1 MFEFG
6 TFIVSIVTFLILFFV
21 IRHFGFEP
29 FNNIL
34 EKRRQFVIDQLN
46 DAERNRQQAEQL
58 LDEQRQLLENARQ
71 QARELLEAARRRADE
86 QGREIV
92 RLAQEEAQR
101 LLETNRQLIER
112 ERAEAMDS
120 VLSAVSS
127 LTVELSEKLLR
138 RHSGEVEHQAMIEEA
153 EARLGELVC

>member
-46 DAERNRQQAEQL
+46 EAERNRQQTDRL
-58 LDEQRQLLENARQ
+58 LDDQRQLLEDARQ